1 MRQTGQDQD
10 IVYSVV
16 VDTEGK
22 PLTRFYDQ
30 DHPLLAQAATANPAA
45 DFSDLLETVL
55 HTPNVYEVRSPIV
68 LEGLWLGEIRLGYS
82 IDNLQQQLIQSIV
95 IMVVASLIV
104 SLVLIVLTI
113 LLFNQQVQR
122 PLYRLTRL
130 AQLLSAG
137 HLEQRVEIS
146 RNDEI
151 GILGETFNT
160 MAAQLQQTLA
170 NLTQAKE
177 EAEAANQTKSAFLAA
192 MSHELRT
199 PLNAILGMS
208 EALQEQVF
216 GPLNEEQLDSVSE
229 IAVSGH
235 HLLDLIND
243 ILDLSK
249 IEAKTM
255 DLTMEPV
262 TVQSVCQASLR
273 LVKQQAMR
281 KEIKVISTID
291 QAAPVIKADGRRLKQ
306 ILVNLLSNAVKFTP
320 VGGQVGLEVLADEAE
335 ETIHFTVWDTG
346 VGIAADDMER
356 LFEPFVQLD
365 SRLSRRYEGTGLG
378 LALVYRLVEMH
389 GGSIVVESD
398 VDQGSRFSVSL
409 PWLQQADPQTTDPD
423 IEPEATS
430 TASPELSTPTVQPL
444 ILLAEDNE
452 ANIRTLAGYLQRKG
466 YQLIVARNGA
476 EAIKLA
482 LERQPH
488 LILMDIQ
495 MPEMDGLEAIRQLR
509 AHPDLARTPIFALT
523 ALAMP
528 GDRERCLTAGANDYL
543 SKPVKLKHLSQAIER
558 QLQTLDIS
566 ENENKL

>member
-1 MRQTGQDQD
+1 
-10 IVYSVV
+10 
-16 VDTEGK
+16 
-22 PLTRFYDQ
+22 
-30 DHPLLAQAATANPAA
+30 
-45 DFSDLLETVL
+45 
-55 HTPNVYEVRSPIV
+55 
-68 LEGLWLGEIRLGYS
+68 
-82 IDNLQQQLIQSIV
+82 
-95 IMVVASLIV
+95 
-104 SLVLIVLTI
+104 
-113 LLFNQQVQR
+113 
-122 PLYRLTRL
+122 
-130 AQLLSAG
+130 
-137 HLEQRVEIS
+137 
-146 RNDEI
+146 
-151 GILGETFNT
+151 
-160 MAAQLQQTLA
+160 
-170 NLTQAKE
+170 
-177 EAEAANQTKSAFLAA
+177 
-192 MSHELRT
+192 
-199 PLNAILGMS
+199 
-208 EALQEQVF
+208 
-216 GPLNEEQLDSVSE
+216 
-229 IAVSGH
+229 
-235 HLLDLIND
+235 
-243 ILDLSK
+243 
-249 IEAKTM
+249 
-255 DLTMEPV
+255 
-262 TVQSVCQASLR
+262 
-273 LVKQQAMR
+273 
-281 KEIKVISTID
+281 
-291 QAAPVIKADGRRLKQ
+291 
-306 ILVNLLSNAVKFTP
+306 LLSNAVKFTP

-509 AHPDLARTPIFALT
+509 SEASFTTTPIIALT

-528 GDRERCLTAGANDYL
+528 GDQERCLAAGANVYL
-543 SKPVKLKHLSQAIER
+543 SKPANLRRLVETIEA
-558 QLQTLDIS
+558 QLAMQLEI
-566 ENENKL
+566 